1 MIGGLVWI
9 ATWAKKIKESHERR
23 MEQMK
28 SFRKRSR
35 KIPAAGKREARRIKL
50 SGEEKRKLRA
60 KIVEQQERR
69 TKKIA

>member
-28 SFRKRSR
+28 SFRK
-35 KIPAAGKREARRIKL
+35 IPAAGKREARRIKL
-50 SGEEKRKLRA
+50 SEAEKRKLIA

-69 TKKIA
+69 IKRIA